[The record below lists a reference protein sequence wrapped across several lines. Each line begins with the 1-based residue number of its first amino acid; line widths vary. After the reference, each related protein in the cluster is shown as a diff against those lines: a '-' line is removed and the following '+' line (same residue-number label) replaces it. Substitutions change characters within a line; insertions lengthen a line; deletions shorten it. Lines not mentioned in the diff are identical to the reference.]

1 MKRMLICEDEQEAR
15 DSLKS
20 IFAKRDYEIFTAK
33 DGQEAVQKAKEVKP
47 DVILL
52 DIRMP
57 KIDGMEV
64 AREIREFDKIAKL
77 VFITAFQSPQL
88 KLEATKY
95 NIAAFLI
102 KPASAEEI
110 LTAVSETLSER
121 GNM

>member
-20 IFAKRDYEIFTAK
+20 IFAKRGYEIFTAK

-95 NIAAFLI
+95 NIAAFLV

>member
-1 MKRMLICEDEQEAR
+1 MLICEDEQEAR

-20 IFAKRDYEIFTAK
+20 IFAKRGYEIFTAK

-95 NIAAFLI
+95 NIAAFLV